1 MRDPLIQTKIIIV
14 DRDYKKHMTTIAHPS
29 SKTVHIVTLGCSK
42 NVVDSETLMGLL
54 RRNNITLVDQAEGAD
69 AVIINTCGF
78 IDMAKE
84 ESVNTILDAV
94 EMKKSGEIGALYV
107 AGCLSER
114 YREDLERDIPEVDAY
129 FGVTD
134 FTNILRTVNPNH
146 KYDLISER
154 YVAPG
159 AKSAYLKISEGCDN
173 PCSFCAIP
181 LMRGGH
187 VSRSLDDILIEAQ
200 HLASEGVRELVV
212 VGQDTTYWGK
222 DIFGERRLAH
232 LLSRL
237 GEVRGLEWIR
247 LMYAYPSRFPHDILP
262 VIRETPTICKYM
274 DMPIQH
280 VSDTVLKSM
289 RRGISRRTLMNLID
303 RIKTEVPGIALRTT
317 LIVGYPNEG
326 EKEFQELL
334 DFVRFGEF
342 DRLGVFPYSQEERT
356 VAHDMGDPIP
366 AEVKQE
372 RIEQIMEVQREI
384 SAGKNDKL
392 VGTTQKLFVEREV
405 EGEYLCRSERDAP
418 EVDGEVYLTSE
429 VPLQPGEFVQGE
441 ITGALDYDLFGE
453 YVRHADTVSDSWE
466 KLLPIL

>member
-1 MRDPLIQTKIIIV
+1 MNRID
-14 DRDYKKHMTTIAHPS
+14 HSPS
-29 SKTVHIVTLGCSK
+29 KNVHVLTLGCSK

-54 RRNNITLVDQAEGAD
+54 RRNNITLVDEASGAD

-94 EMKKSGEIGALYV
+94 EMKKEGRIGSLYV

-114 YREDLERDIPEVDAY
+114 YRSDLERDIPEVDAY

-134 FTNILRTVNPNH
+134 FTNILRTINPNH

-154 YVAPG
+154 YIPTG
-159 AKSAYLKISEGCDN
+159 SKSAYLKISEGCDN

-222 DIFGERRLAH
+222 DLFGERRLAQ
-232 LLSRL
+232 LLTKL
-237 GEVRGLEWIR
+237 GEVRGIEWIR

-262 VIRETPTICKYM
+262 VIRDTPTICNYM

-280 VSDTVLKSM
+280 VSDPVLKSM
-289 RRGISRRTLMNLID
+289 RRGLSRRTMMNLIE
-303 RIKTEVPGIALRTT
+303 RIKKEVPGIALRTT

-326 EKEFQELL
+326 EKEFEELL
-334 DFVRFGEF
+334 EFVRFAEF
-342 DRLGVFPYSQEERT
+342 ERLGVFPYSQEERT

-366 AEVKQE
+366 AEVKSE
-372 RIEQIMEVQREI
+372 RIALIMEAQREI
-384 SAGKNDKL
+384 AARKNEDL
-392 VGTTQKLFVEREV
+392 VGTTQKLFVEKMV
-405 EGEYLCRSERDAP
+405 EDEYVCRSERDAP
-418 EVDGEVYLTSE
+418 EVDGEVYLTSSTL
-429 VPLQPGEFVQGE
+429 LQPGEFVEGE

-466 KLLPIL
+466 KLLPVL

>member
-1 MRDPLIQTKIIIV
+1 MPTTANSSRS
-14 DRDYKKHMTTIAHPS
+14 KH
-29 SKTVHIVTLGCSK
+29 VHIVTLGCSK

-54 RRNNITLVDQAEGAD
+54 RRNNITLVDEAHGAD

-94 EMKKSGEIGALYV
+94 EMKKMGDIGQLYV

-114 YREDLERDIPEVDAY
+114 YRSDLERDIPEVDAY

-134 FTNILRTVNPNH
+134 FTNILRTINPNH
-146 KYDLISER
+146 KFDLLGER
-154 YVAPG
+154 YVPPG
-159 AKSAYLKISEGCDN
+159 SKSAYLKISEGCDN

-222 DIFGERRLAH
+222 DLFGERRLAQ
-232 LLSRL
+232 LLTKL
-237 GEVRGLEWIR
+237 GEVRGIEWIR

-262 VIRETPTICKYM
+262 VIRDTATICNYM

-280 VSDTVLKSM
+280 VSDPVLKSM
-289 RRGISRRTLMNLID
+289 RRGLSRRTLMNLIEQ
-303 RIKTEVPGIALRTT
+303 IKKEVPGIALRTT

-326 EKEFQELL
+326 EKEFEELL
-334 DFVRFGEF
+334 EFVRFAEF

-356 VAHDMGDPIP
+356 VAYDMEDPIP
-366 AEVKQE
+366 AEVKEE
-372 RIEQIMEVQREI
+372 RIAQIMEAQREI
-384 SAGKNDKL
+384 SARKNAAL
-392 VGTTQKLFVEREV
+392 VGTTQKLLVEKEV
-405 EGEYLCRSERDAP
+405 EGEYFCRSERDAP
-418 EVDGEVYLTSE
+418 EVDGEVYITSNT
-429 VPLQPGEFVQGE
+429 LLKPGEFVEAE
-441 ITGALDYDLFGE
+441 ITGSLDYDLFGE
-453 YVRHADTVSDSWE
+453 YIRHADTVSDSWE
-466 KLLPIL
+466 KLLPVL